1 MYKILTALYLI
12 LMLFFSACSNKGAF
26 KYFKSDVLYEK
37 SLEYT
42 KVGQII
48 SNFETKAIINATYL
62 NSTDPK
68 KWNDSYENFLI
79 GIYIFDDSDD
89 EKKQFIY
96 NPNYKLNLNSKAPYK
111 IKELKKTSY
120 LYGHIPLFNSHA
132 KYYIISFKKDTNLT
146 LTLTYENK
154 YYGKTKLIFNA
165 E

>member
-1 MYKILTALYLI
+1 MKKISLI
-12 LMLFFSACSNKGAF
+12 IFIILIFFSGCSNKGAF
-26 KYFKSDVLYEK
+26 KYFKSDPLYEK

-48 SNFETKAIINATYL
+48 SDFETKAIINATYL
-62 NSTDPK
+62 NSADPK
-68 KWNDSYENFLI
+68 KWDNNYQNFLI

-89 EKKQFIY
+89 EKKQFIH
-96 NPNYKLNLNSKAPYK
+96 NPNYKLSLNKKAPYK

-132 KYYIISFKKDTNLT
+132 KYYIISFKKDENST
-146 LTLTYENK
+146 LNLTYENK
-154 YYGKTKLIFNA
+154 YYGKTQLQFSA

>member
-1 MYKILTALYLI
+1 MKKINISLFIILT
-12 LMLFFSACSNKGAF
+12 LFLSACSNKGAF
-26 KYFKSDVLYEK
+26 EYFKSDPLYEK

-48 SNFETKAIINATYL
+48 SDFETKAIINATYL
-62 NSTDPK
+62 NSADSK
-68 KWNDSYENFLI
+68 KWDNKFQNFLI

-89 EKKQFIY
+89 ENKQFIH
-96 NPNYKLNLNSKAPYK
+96 NPNYKLRLNEKAPSK

-132 KYYIISFKKDTNLT
+132 KYYIISFKKDENST
-146 LTLTYENK
+146 LNLTYENK
-154 YYGKTKLIFNA
+154 YYGKTQLQFEA